1 MQRATELRNKAEGQL
16 FYLIFKVRSKL
27 TADVF

>member
-1 MQRATELRNKAEGQL
+1 MERKPGLRKKAESQL

-27 TADVF
+27 AAGVI